1 MFDQQ
6 LRKQLW
12 SLPRRPSEE
21 TFVKL
26 QEFLEVQ
33 AFKIPALQERLGV
46 AAEKIVHLRANLD
59 AAVERQ
65 TMMDEVPAAFV
76 DKNKIAKQKLASMNP
91 QAADIDH
98 SLSPC

>member
-1 MFDQQ
+1 MLLPFFKHRQLLIQ
-6 LRKQLW
+6 LR
-12 SLPRRPSEE
+12 SSS
-21 TFVKL
+21 L

-46 AAEKIVHLRANLD
+46 AAEKIVHLRAKLD